1 MSNDVCW
8 FNLYVNENCHH
19 CFIKRSSLSYTL
31 LYKMTF
37 NTVEQNF
44 VVDYEDD
51 NDDDYEGDF
60 SIRH

>member
-1 MSNDVCW
+1 
-8 FNLYVNENCHH
+8 
-19 CFIKRSSLSYTL
+19 
-31 LYKMTF
+31 MTF